1 MSIGQITVDLLMKT
15 QSFTTDTDRAAKH
28 AQKRAK
34 EIDDAF
40 QKAGAAIGAA
50 LGAAGLAAVYAV
62 GRIVDGLDALND
74 VADATG
80 ASISNISAL
89 EDVAMRTGTTMDT
102 VSAALNKF
110 NNTLKEADGK
120 NGASMALKAIGLSA
134 QELKSLDPAEALR
147 QVAVALS
154 GFADDGNK
162 ARLIQELFGKS
173 VKEVAPFLKDLAE
186 KTELV
191 GKVSAAQAANAE
203 TFNKQLFAM
212 KTNATDAA
220 RSIVGDLLP
229 AMNRFLQNASD
240 IKKAGGFGLIVKDA
254 AKDMLGFG
262 RMTGD
267 NAADI
272 KKIMAE
278 RDKLQ
283 AEMDKETRP
292 LVRSNDSRKGDI
304 DELNRYLNL
313 LRIKQRNEIE
323 VANVGQDFGDAVSR
337 KFMRPES
344 VNFDSSSKASKKAAG
359 AAPKESEYQ
368 RYLENLQKELDKT
381 EELTRA
387 AMVLADV
394 NGGRLKLKPGEDIN
408 VLLDKAREIDANK
421 ALTEEKKRGAEFD
434 AKLRDQRLADAASHE
449 AQVKSLLDGNE
460 AMRAEIALIGK
471 NAEAQGVIEQA
482 RLSSLIAMKEQEL
495 AEERSTQILTRRAA
509 ALEEEIRLLN
519 ERKELVGLKGA
530 TQQIADDAKKTEELA
545 NSIGAA
551 FSSSFEK
558 AVIDGEKLSDVLKGL
573 AKDIAALVLRQTIT
587 VPLSNSIAKGLKDF
601 DIGSLFGSGGG
612 GYSTSDMAGLDG
624 LITGLISGAR
634 AAGGPVGGGQ
644 TYLVGEKGPELFTP
658 NTAGKIIP
666 NHALG
671 GGGAPIS
678 VVIHNTVGDIA
689 TMSQLKEAQAGT
701 ERRIAAAIGRSQRFG
716 GALA

>member
-1 MSIGQITVDLLMKT
+1 
-15 QSFTTDTDRAAKH
+15 
-28 AQKRAK
+28 
-34 EIDDAF
+34 
-40 QKAGAAIGAA
+40 
-50 LGAAGLAAVYAV
+50 
-62 GRIVDGLDALND
+62 
-74 VADATG
+74 
-80 ASISNISAL
+80 
-89 EDVAMRTGTTMDT
+89 
-102 VSAALNKF
+102 
-110 NNTLKEADGK
+110 
-120 NGASMALKAIGLSA
+120 
-134 QELKSLDPAEALR
+134 
-147 QVAVALS
+147 
-154 GFADDGNK
+154 
-162 ARLIQELFGKS
+162 
-173 VKEVAPFLKDLAE
+173 
-186 KTELV
+186 
-191 GKVSAAQAANAE
+191 
-203 TFNKQLFAM
+203 
-212 KTNATDAA
+212 
-220 RSIVGDLLP
+220 
-229 AMNRFLQNASD
+229 MNRFLQNASD

-344 VNFDSSSKASKKAAG
+344 VNFDSSSKASKKASG

-573 AKDIAALVLRQTIT
+573 GKDIAALVLRQTIT
-587 VPLSNSIAKGLKDF
+587 VPLSNSIAKALQTGTPTT
-601 DIGSLFGSGGG
+601 GSGGSGGG
-612 GYSTSDMAGLDG
+612 GGFDFGS
-624 LITGLISGAR
+624 LISGVMKMF
-634 AAGGPVGGGQ
+634 GGTFAEGGSPPVGKIS
-644 TYLVGEKGPELFTP
+644 LVGERGPELFVP

-666 NHALG
+666 NHALNG
-671 GGGAPIS
+671 GGGS
-678 VVIHNTVGDIA
+678 VTVIQNYTVGDVA
-689 TMSQLKEAQAGT
+689 TEATVRQAVADS
-701 ERRIAAAIGRSQRFG
+701 ERRIAGQIGRSRQYG